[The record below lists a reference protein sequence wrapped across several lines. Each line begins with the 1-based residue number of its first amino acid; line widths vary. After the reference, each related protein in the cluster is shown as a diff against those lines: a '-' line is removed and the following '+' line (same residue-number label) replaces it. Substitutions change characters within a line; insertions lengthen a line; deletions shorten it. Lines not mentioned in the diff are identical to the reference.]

1 MEVLRVQN
9 IATNSKDGDAAI
21 PAMFL
26 RPETEQP
33 GITTVHGVNLEVPV
47 IDFSDPDE
55 AKVVAQIVEA
65 SRVWGM
71 FQIVNHHIPTH
82 VISKLQSVGK
92 GFFELPQEEKEVYA
106 KPPGSDSLEGYG
118 TKLQKELNGKKG
130 WVDHLFH
137 IIWPPS
143 SINYRFWPN
152 NPTSYREVNEEYCM
166 FIREVVEKL
175 LKSMSIGLGLEENEL
190 KEAANGDDEMHYLLK
205 INYYPPCPCPDLV
218 LGVPP
223 HTDMSYLTIL
233 VPNEVQGLQAFR
245 DGHWYDVKYVPNALV
260 IHIGD
265 QMEILSNG
273 EYKAVFHRTT
283 VNKEKTRMSW
293 PVFIEPKADHQVGPH
308 PNLVNEANP
317 PKYKTKKYKDYAY
330 CKLNKIPQ

>member
-1 MEVLRVQN
+1 MELLRVQT
-9 IATNSKDGDAAI
+9 IASRSKDGVI

-26 RPETEQP
+26 RSETEQP
-33 GITTVHGVNLEVPV
+33 GITTVHGVKLEVPI
-47 IDFSDPDE
+47 IDFSNPE
-55 AKVVAQIVEA
+55 EGKVLNEIMEA
-65 SRVWGM
+65 SKEWGM
-71 FQIVNHHIPTH
+71 FQIVNHEIPSH

-92 GFFELPQEEKEVYA
+92 EFFELPQEEKELYA
-106 KPPGSDSLEGYG
+106 KPVGSDSVEGYG
-118 TKLQKELNGKKG
+118 TKLQKEVNEKKG

-143 SINYRFWPN
+143 SINYHFWPK
-152 NPTSYREVNEEYCM
+152 NPPSYRETNDEYLKYLH
-166 FIREVVEKL
+166 VVVDKL
-175 LKSMSIGLGLEENEL
+175 FKSMSIGLGLEEQEL
-190 KEAANGDDEMHYLLK
+190 KKAAGGDNIIHLLK

-223 HTDMSYLTIL
+223 HTDMSYITIL

-245 DGHWYDVKYVPNALV
+245 DGHWYDVQYVPNALV

-273 EYKAVFHRTT
+273 KYKAVLHRTR
-283 VNKEKTRMSW
+283 VSKEETRISW
-293 PVFIEPKADHQVGPH
+293 PVFLEPPPEYEVGPH
-308 PNLVNEANP
+308 PKLVNQDNP

-330 CKLNKIPQ
+330 SKLNKIPQ